1 MRKLGL
7 LACTL
12 ILTGCVGGS
21 KNVAPIEDRSRPVV
35 QRAQVPQTPPP
46 SGTIIEAPVASGVTV
61 NTIDHQPV
69 QQVTQQAKSRTEPSS
84 GSWVTARAAEREH
97 RVNPAVVALLD
108 SARTQARSGSYN
120 AAAST
125 LERAQRIAP
134 REPEVYYE
142 MSRVRMK
149 AGDWQ
154 QAEQLAL
161 KGVQLSGGSA
171 PMMKK
176 LWNLIADIRDDAGDR
191 TGAQRARI
199 KARRY

>member
-12 ILTGCVGGS
+12 ILTGCVGGG
-21 KNVAPIEDRSRPVV
+21 KNIAPIEDRSRPVV
-35 QRAQVPQTPPP
+35 PRAQVPPP
-46 SGTIIEAPVASGVTV
+46 SGSIINAPVESGVTV
-61 NTIDHQPV
+61 NAIDHQPV
-69 QQVTQQAKSRTEPSS
+69 QQVTQRAQSGTESTND
-84 GSWVTARAAEREH
+84 SWVTARAAEREH

-108 SARTQARSGSYN
+108 SARTQARSGSYS

-161 KGVQLSGGSA
+161 KGIQLSAGSA